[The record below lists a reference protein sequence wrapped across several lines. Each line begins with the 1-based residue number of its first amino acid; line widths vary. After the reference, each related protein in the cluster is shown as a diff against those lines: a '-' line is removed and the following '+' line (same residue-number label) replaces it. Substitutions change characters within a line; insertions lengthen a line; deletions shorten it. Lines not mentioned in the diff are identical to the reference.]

1 MKSLALCLACIL
13 GSFATNGWADEP
25 APPPAFPTPH
35 GTSRGHEEIRVTLQ
49 AYLDSGAKLVFGQ
62 SLVFSFLGWPFGFW
76 VTSQGALIVFCLIVW
91 FYAFAMDRLDHEH
104 SDRAR
109 D

>member
-1 MKSLALCLACIL
+1 MTPATPPDNPYWRKTLRLSAWLLAAWFVLTVGVGL
-13 GSFATNGWADEP
+13 
-25 APPPAFPTPH
+25 
-35 GTSRGHEEIRVTLQ
+35 
-49 AYLDSGAKLVFGQ
+49 FGQ